1 MLHEPISL
9 IPGGEKPGSDRT
21 PPPLALARLIKT
33 MDITSLLALI
43 VPRLQ
48 AVFPEQERLN
58 AAAFS
63 ISTSVISPL
72 VHAKAFPENTRGSV
86 LDLQNKLGRVA
97 GTTKVWKKDVSDA
110 FNHAKFFSVQKE
122 LVQTG
127 WLPIIRQWTVSDRTR
142 IEELLG
148 RITAPTTA
156 GIMFG
161 VGASAA
167 RLEADKRTQLNLRR
181 VAVMLMAMK
190 SDYVVPYMAMVLE
203 KTNEMLFTTVSSS
216 PSSNTRADV
225 YMLLRAIMLR
235 TSPAHQAAW
244 WPLLNMELQKALT
257 STVSRGGAND
267 TYNGLAAVEA
277 CKLLDLLIIISP
289 EDFQL
294 YEWIFI
300 TDTIDAVYRPGQW
313 EPVALVDEIAE
324 DMGPSLPLQ
333 SPHPL
338 SQDTAFFDNGRGTA
352 YKSVLLDIKDNV
364 AEMSKEEIVAKILRP
379 FFAQLSI
386 HAYEAAYSMRVPDI
400 KGCEAA
406 LLADLFDDTT
416 IIG

>member
-1 MLHEPISL
+1 
-9 IPGGEKPGSDRT
+9 
-21 PPPLALARLIKT
+21 

-58 AAAFS
+58 TAASS

-72 VHAKAFPENTRGSV
+72 IHAKAFPENMKSSV
-86 LDLQNKLGRVA
+86 LDLQHKLGRA
-97 GTTKVWKKDVSDA
+97 ASTTKVWKKDVSDA
-110 FNHAKFFSVQKE
+110 FNHSKFFSVRKE
-122 LVQTG
+122 FVQTG
-127 WLPIIRQWTVSDRTR
+127 WLPVIRQWTVSDRTR

-181 VAVMLMAMK
+181 VAVMLMAMN
-190 SDYVVPYMAMVLE
+190 SDYVVPFMAMVLE
-203 KTNEMLFTTVSSS
+203 KINEMLLTTVSSS

-225 YMLLRAIMLR
+225 YMVIRAIMLR
-235 TSPAHQAAW
+235 TSPAQQAAW
-244 WPLLNMELQKALT
+244 WPLLNTEIQKAIA

-267 TYNGLAAVEA
+267 MYNGLAAVEA

-294 YEWIFI
+294 HEWVFI
-300 TDTIDAVYRPGQW
+300 TDTIDAVYRPSQW

-324 DMGPSLPLQ
+324 DMGSSLPLQ
-333 SPHPL
+333 SPHAL
-338 SQDTAFFDNGRGTA
+338 NQDAAFFDNRRGA
-352 YKSVLLDIKDNV
+352 AARKSVLLDIKDNV
-364 AEMSKEEIVAKILRP
+364 AEMGKEEIVAKILRP

-386 HAYEAAYSMRVPDI
+386 HAYEATYSMRMPDVE
-400 KGCEAA
+400 GCEMA

-416 IIG
+416 IMG